1 VLRIVTRLAP
11 SATRHQRMRR
21 VSDSYNHSEGVAGT
35 DVSGT
40 DNQRTGGEGGIRTPD
55 TVSRIPVF
63 KTGAFNRSAT
73 SPIIFFNMLPK
84 FQGTLGNISAIIMP
98 EVREKR
104 GGFDATWLHFLA
116 RGKECMV
123 SQV

>member
-1 VLRIVTRLAP
+1 MAPLA
-11 SATRHQRMRR
+11 TGHQRMRR
-21 VSDSYNHSEGVAGT
+21 VSDSYNHSEGVARAGT

-63 KTGAFNRSAT
+63 KTGAFNHSAT
-73 SPIIFFNMLPK
+73 SPIICFNMLPK
-84 FQGTLGNISAIIMP
+84 FWGTLGNISAIIMP

-123 SQV
+123 S